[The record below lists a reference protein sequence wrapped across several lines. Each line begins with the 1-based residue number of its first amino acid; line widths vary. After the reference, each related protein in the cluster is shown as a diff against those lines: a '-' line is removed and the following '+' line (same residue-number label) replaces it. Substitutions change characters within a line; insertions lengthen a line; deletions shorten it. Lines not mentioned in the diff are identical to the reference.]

1 MNLSDLITN
10 GPYIGTALSAAKP
23 GECIRHDVRGNIGIE
38 PTDFS
43 GKSVRILGDIGSTY
57 GSNAGNIGASS
68 FSCER
73 NDKPAFT
80 FGKSRHSGMEN
91 CRMVGTLEKI
101 AVLLKAGKCC
111 SLVGDSFDTY
121 NIGVDVQCNGGALL
135 ASSIERTMFNNCR
148 TGVRIYAGDGGTG
161 LPVERTN
168 SSTGFEIRSSSF
180 TSGDYGIDVHTGPWE
195 TTFAN
200 LEIQGQ
206 KKAGIVIR
214 GGHSTYTL
222 IGNYIETGKTVG
234 PPTLIIPALV
244 VLGDAKVVL
253 IGGRYTSWFFEKPEN
268 VTIVGA
274 QNTRDYALSMEHLVK
289 VGII

>member
-1 MNLSDLITN
+1 MNLSNLTTN
-10 GPYIGTALSAAKP
+10 GPHIGTALASVKP

-38 PTDFS
+38 PTDFT
-43 GKSVRILGDIGSTY
+43 GKSVRVVGEIGSTY
-57 GSNAGNIGASS
+57 GSDARTMGGSL

-73 NDKPAFT
+73 NDRPAFT
-80 FGKSRHSGMEN
+80 FGKSRHSSLEHCG
-91 CRMVGTLEKI
+91 MVGTLEKT

-111 SLVGDSFDTY
+111 SLIGDAFDTFG
-121 NIGVDVQCNGGALL
+121 IGVDVQCSGGALL

-161 LPVERTN
+161 LPAARTN

-180 TSGDYGIDVHTGPWE
+180 TGGDYGIDVRTGPWE

-206 KKAGIVIR
+206 KKAGILIR

-244 VLGDAKVVL
+244 VLGDAKVIL

-268 VTIVGA
+268 VTFQGA
-274 QNTRDYALSMEHLVK
+274 QNTRNYELGMDHLRK
-289 VGII
+289 VGVI